1 MPFRLMHRARPAV
14 QREVNA
20 MKLVKIDGEIAIW
33 RMVFAALIIAVIC
46 DGVGIWMGWIA
57 QH

>member
-1 MPFRLMHRARPAV
+1 MV
-14 QREVNA
+14 GA
-20 MKLVKIDGEIAIW
+20 MKLVKIRDEIGIW
-33 RMVFAALIIAVIC
+33 RIVFAVLILAVIC

>member
-1 MPFRLMHRARPAV
+1 
-14 QREVNA
+14 
-20 MKLVKIDGEIAIW
+20 
-33 RMVFAALIIAVIC
+33 MVFAALIIAVVC

>member
-1 MPFRLMHRARPAV
+1 
-14 QREVNA
+14 
-20 MKLVKIDGEIAIW
+20 MKLMKIDREIGIW

-46 DGVGIWMGWIA
+46 DAIGIWMGWIA